1 MVRVAVYLRV
11 STIDQST
18 DLQRLEVEQY
28 LKLRGWT
35 AINFFEDKASGTND
49 NRVQFQEMMKQAKAR
64 KFDVLVCWK
73 LDRLFRSMKHLVVTL
88 GELQELNIQFISLK
102 DQIDLTTSSGRLM
115 MHLIAAFAEFE
126 ADLIKERVNA
136 GLRNAKA
143 KGKILGRPRVINPN
157 VVVSLRQKGLSL
169 SEIAR
174 QIGAS
179 KSSVSKTL
187 TALGF
192 ANPLIKPNK
201 TGFGES

>member
-1 MVRVAVYLRV
+1 MSKVVVYLRV
-11 STIDQST
+11 STVDQNT
-18 DLQRLEVEQY
+18 ELQKREVEQY
-28 LKLRGWT
+28 LIARGWT
-35 AINFFEDKASGTND
+35 ALCFFEDKASGTND
-49 NRVQFQEMMKQAKAR
+49 NRSQFQEMMTMAKSR

-88 GELQELNIQFISLK
+88 SELQDLNIQFISLK

-143 KGKILGRPRVINPN
+143 KGKILGRPKVINPN
-157 VVVSLRQKGLSL
+157 VVMSLRQKGLSL

-174 QIGAS
+174 QIGVS

-187 TALGF
+187 TAL
-192 ANPLIKPNK
+192 ALPNPLKKPDK
-201 TGFGES
+201 TGDD